1 MRPMILAVVGS
12 HRRNGNSYSL
22 VNKILESAGV
32 DHEIVQLANRNVQF
46 CTICG
51 KCINEDCVLEDDV
64 NGILRKMMKAD
75 GFVFAVPKYLDA
87 PSKFLAFLERLDTI
101 VHMRRH
107 LSYSGPLKNPD
118 YVLIPGGKPFCLF
131 ALSGR
136 GKFSKN
142 DLSTIVG
149 YTESLG
155 LRLVKHDLP
164 PFIAVNVKAGDEKG
178 EVLENKKAVEECE
191 ALVRKVA
198 TQAGKL

>member
-1 MRPMILAVVGS
+1 MKPLIFAVIGS

-22 VNKILESAGV
+22 VKKVFESTCV
-32 DHEIVQLANRNVQF
+32 DHEILQLADKKIQF
-46 CTICG
+46 CTLCE
-51 KCINEDCVLEDDV
+51 KCMEDDCVLEDDV
-64 NGILRKMMKAD
+64 NGIIRKMLKAD

-101 VHMRRH
+101 THMRRH
-107 LSYSGPLKNPD
+107 MSYSGPPKNPD
-118 YVLIPGGKPFCLF
+118 YALIPGGKPFCLF

-136 GKFSKN
+136 GKFSKK
-142 DLSTIVG
+142 DLHTIVD

-178 EVLENKKAVEECE
+178 EVLENKKAVDQCE
-191 ALVRKVA
+191 GLVRRVVML
-198 TQAGKL
+198 AGKR